1 MKASNRQA
9 SLIIGCLII
18 IGTLAGVANHYYKQQ
33 RQPDAAAVAES
44 VTVTPASLIGQYR
57 PDFTLPDDIG
67 VPYTI
72 DQWQGKSIVLNFWA
86 TWCRPCLQEI
96 PMFTELQQQLHI
108 ANVQFIGVAIDDRVA
123 VETFFKRSGI
133 DINYPI
139 LIGDDDAMSIAAS
152 YGNATGILP
161 YTVII
166 NPEGIIEYIHFG
178 EVARAELLVELQVQ
192 EPG

>member
-1 MKASNRQA
+1 
-9 SLIIGCLII
+9 
-18 IGTLAGVANHYYKQQ
+18 
-33 RQPDAAAVAES
+33 
-44 VTVTPASLIGQYR
+44 
-57 PDFTLPDDIG
+57 
-67 VPYTI
+67 
-72 DQWQGKSIVLNFWA
+72 
-86 TWCRPCLQEI
+86 
-96 PMFTELQQQLHI
+96 MFTELQQQLHI